1 MIRRALFHNFRLVYA
16 LDRWLRQRFTK
27 AGFLVLM
34 GLVSSIIF
42 GVDTQQSLAYQLG
55 ALLGSVLL
63 IAIVHSIFIR
73 LNFKALREL
82 PRFATV
88 GEIFHYRIKVY
99 NHTAHPQASISIV
112 ESITPIPPS
121 YTTFLHAK
129 EPLRHTRN
137 WFDNYI
143 GYPRWM
149 WLMYYNRG
157 ANTFEQL
164 APVLP
169 LGSTHAVEVDMR
181 LLPLRRGYVHL
192 RGLNFICPDP
202 FGICNRL
209 YHYKLPED
217 ILVLPKR
224 YPIPTLNILG
234 KRKYQRGGVQLA
246 MAVGDSQEFVSLRDY
261 RAGDPLRNI
270 HWKSFAKS
278 GEPVVKEYQDEFFIR
293 HALLL
298 DTFTPTS
305 VGEQF
310 EAAVSIAAS
319 LACAPRHQDALLDLL
334 FIGNEAYCFTSGRGL
349 SSEANLLEVLAC
361 VEPNPNLPFSSLQV
375 LLAQHLNSLSSC
387 IGIFLHWDEERAH
400 LLKIL
405 EMAGVAVLILLV
417 CEHVPENLPN
427 TVRQIRP
434 HALAEDLNQL
444 LS

>member
-34 GLVSSIIF
+34 GLVSAIIF

-63 IAIVHSIFIR
+63 IAIIHSWFIH
-73 LNFKALREL
+73 LHFKAVRDL

-88 GEIFHYRIKVY
+88 GENFYYRLKVY
-99 NHTAHPQASISIV
+99 NCTAYPQAGISLV
-112 ESITPIPPS
+112 ESIAQIPPS
-121 YTTFLHAK
+121 YSTFLNAK

-157 ANTFEQL
+157 ANTFEQF

-169 LGSTHAVEVDMR
+169 LGSTHATEIEMR

-192 RGLNFICPDP
+192 RGINFSCPEP
-202 FGICNRL
+202 FGICNRI
-209 YHYKLPED
+209 YHYPLPGE

-224 YPIPTLNILG
+224 YPVPPLNILG

-334 FIGNEAYCFTSGRGL
+334 FVGNEAYCFTAGRGL

-361 VEPNPNLPFSSLQV
+361 VEPNPMLPFSSLQV
-375 LLAQHLNSLSSC
+375 LLAQHSNSLSAC
-387 IGIFLHWDEERAH
+387 IGIFLMWDEARAQ
-400 LLKIL
+400 LLKTL
-405 EMAGVAVLILLV
+405 EMAGVSVLILLV
-417 CEHVPENLPN
+417 CENVPENLPSA
-427 TVRQIRP
+427 VRHIRP

-444 LS
+444 S

>member
-16 LDRWLRQRFTK
+16 LDHWLRQRFTK

-34 GLVSSIIF
+34 GLVSAIIF

-63 IAIVHSIFIR
+63 IAIVHSGLIR
-73 LNFKALREL
+73 LNFKAVRDL

-88 GEIFHYRIKVY
+88 GENFYYTVKVY
-99 NHTAHPQASISIV
+99 NHSARPQVSISLV

-121 YTTFLHAK
+121 YSTFLNAK

-157 ANTFEQL
+157 ANTFEQP

-169 LGSTHAVEVDMR
+169 LGSRHAVEIKMH

-202 FGICNRL
+202 FGICNRI
-209 YHYKLPED
+209 YRYQLPED

-224 YPIPTLNILG
+224 YPIPSLNILG

-334 FIGNEAYCFTSGRGL
+334 FVGNEAYCFTSGRGL

-361 VEPNPNLPFSSLQV
+361 VEPNPYVPFSSLQV
-375 LLAQHLNSLSSC
+375 LLAQHLNSLSAC
-387 IGIFLHWDEERAH
+387 IGIFLNWDEERAH
-400 LLKIL
+400 VLKTL
-405 EMAGVAVLILLV
+405 EIAGVAVLILLV
-417 CEHVPENLPN
+417 SEHVPENLPPS
-427 TVRQIRP
+427 VRQIRP

-444 LS
+444 S

>member
-16 LDRWLRQRFTK
+16 LDHWLRQHFTK

-34 GLVSSIIF
+34 GLVSAIIF

-63 IAIVHSIFIR
+63 IAMIHSWFIR
-73 LNFKALREL
+73 LNFKVVRDL

-88 GEIFHYRIKVY
+88 GENFHYCLKVY
-99 NHTAHPQASISIV
+99 NHTASPQTSISLV
-112 ESITPIPPS
+112 ESIAQTPPS
-121 YTTFLHAK
+121 YHSFLNAK

-149 WLMYYNRG
+149 WLMYHSRG
-157 ANTFEQL
+157 ANAFEQS

-169 LGSTHAVEVDMR
+169 LGSHHATEIEMR
-181 LLPLRRGYVHL
+181 LLPLRRGYVRL
-192 RGLNFICPDP
+192 RGIHFICPDP

-209 YHYKLPED
+209 YYYPLPED

-224 YPIPTLNILG
+224 YPVPSLNILG
-234 KRKYQRGGVQLA
+234 RRKYQRGGVQLA

-334 FIGNEAYCFTSGRGL
+334 FVGNEAYCFTSGRGL

-361 VEPNPNLPFSSLQV
+361 VEPNSSLPFSSLQL
-375 LLAQHLNSLSSC
+375 LLAQHSNALSAC
-387 IGIFLHWDEERAH
+387 IGIFLTWDEERAN
-400 LLKIL
+400 LLKSL
-405 EMAGVAVLILLV
+405 EMAGVAVLALLV
-417 CEHVPENLPN
+417 CENAPENLPSA
-427 TVRQIRP
+427 VRQIRP
-434 HALAEDLNQL
+434 HAIAEDLNQL
-444 LS
+444 S

>member
-1 MIRRALFHNFRLVYA
+1 MIRRALFHNFRLVYT

-34 GLVSSIIF
+34 GLVCAIIF

-55 ALLGSVLL
+55 ALLSSVLL
-63 IAIVHSIFIR
+63 IAIVHSWFIR
-73 LNFKALREL
+73 LGFKAVREL

-88 GEIFHYRIKVY
+88 GENFYYRLKVY
-99 NHTAHPQASISIV
+99 NHTAHSQAGISIV
-112 ESITPIPPS
+112 ESIAQIPPS
-121 YTTFLHAK
+121 YSTFLHAK

-157 ANTFEQL
+157 ANTFEQA

-169 LGSTHAVEVDMR
+169 LGNIHATEVEMH

-202 FGICNRL
+202 FGICNRI
-209 YHYKLPED
+209 YHYKLPEE

-224 YPIPTLNILG
+224 YSVPPLNILG
-234 KRKYQRGGVQLA
+234 RRKYQRGGVQLA

-278 GEPVVKEYQDEFFIR
+278 GKPVVKEYQDEFFIR

-334 FIGNEAYCFTSGRGL
+334 FVGNEAYCFTSGRGL

-361 VEPNPNLPFSSLQV
+361 VEPNSNVPFSSLQM
-375 LLAQHLNSLSSC
+375 LLAQHSSLLSAC
-387 IGIFLHWDEERAH
+387 IGIFLNWDEERAQ
-400 LLKIL
+400 LLKTL

-417 CEHVPENLPN
+417 CENAPENLPSA
-427 TVRQIRP
+427 VHQIRP
-434 HALAEDLNQL
+434 HAIAEDLNQL
-444 LS
+444 S